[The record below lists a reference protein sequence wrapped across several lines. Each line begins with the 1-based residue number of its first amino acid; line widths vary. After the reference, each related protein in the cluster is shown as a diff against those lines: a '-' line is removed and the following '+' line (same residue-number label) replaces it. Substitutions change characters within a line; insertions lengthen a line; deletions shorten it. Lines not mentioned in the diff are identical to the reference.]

1 MKAFQKRKIFIFF
14 LISIGVSSKINA
26 QKDSI
31 PTYKESYVTVNLLS
45 HINSFS
51 PRWRVGYIKSIN
63 KNFKVGLDVGY
74 GSKEVLFSSYKGNV
88 GDNYKIWEIRPE
100 FYYVKDEYSKRI
112 KLYFS
117 LDLFYINHKDVFFND
132 DYLEEESQNIISY
145 SRIDYLRQKFG
156 FNIKFGYIIDIN
168 DHFKL
173 NIYSG
178 IGLRVR
184 NNTFDNPINPINTGP
199 REFFV
204 FSGNDNENNFNY
216 KEGTVLGFNIPLGVK
231 LFYKF

>member
-1 MKAFQKRKIFIFF
+1 MAALQKKIILIFF
-14 LISIGVSSKINA
+14 LILIGISTKVNA
-26 QKDSI
+26 QQDSI
-31 PTYKESYVTVNLLS
+31 PNYKESYITINLLAPL
-45 HINSFS
+45 NSFS

-63 KNFKVGLDVGY
+63 KNFKVGFDVGY
-74 GSKEVLFSSYKGNV
+74 GSKDVLLSSYKGNV

-100 FYYVKDEYSKRI
+100 FYYTKDEYSKKI

-132 DYLEEESQNIISY
+132 DYLEEGSRNIISY
-145 SRIDYLRQKFG
+145 SRVDYTRQKFG
-156 FNIKFGYIIDIN
+156 FNIKFGYIIDVSK
-168 DHFKL
+168 HFKL

-184 NNTFDNPINPINTGP
+184 NNSFENPINPINTGP
-199 REFFV
+199 RNFWDFW
-204 FSGNDNENNFNY
+204 GNDGENNFNY

-231 LFYKF
+231 LFYQL